1 MKPSLILICI
11 STNWCHNF
19 YDVKYTTRMQFT
31 YVPST
36 SINKNFLFSKEKGIF
51 GCKRPTHENFFFI
64 KPIPFL
70 KVTKEFFVQWGGGGG
85 GGIAGCCE
93 RVTFDIIFI
102 LFIHCNNQI
111 EVV

>member
-36 SINKNFLFSKEKGIF
+36 SINKNFSFSKENGIF
-51 GCKRPTHENFFFI
+51 GCKRHTHRIFFFI
-64 KPIPFL
+64 KPIPLL
-70 KVTKEFFVQWGGGGG
+70 KVTKEFFVQRGGGYRS
-85 GGIAGCCE
+85 CCE

-102 LFIHCNNQI
+102 IFNNQI

>member
-36 SINKNFLFSKEKGIF
+36 SINKNFSFSKKERHFRLQK
-51 GCKRPTHENFFFI
+51 TH
-64 KPIPFL
+64 PW
-70 KVTKEFFVQWGGGGG
+70 EFFLDKTHSFFKSYKKILCPVGGGGG
-85 GGIAGCCE
+85 GYRGLLRKGHF
-93 RVTFDIIFI
+93 RYYFHNVY
-102 LFIHCNNQI
+102 NNQI

>member
-36 SINKNFLFSKEKGIF
+36 SINKNFSFSKEKDIF
-51 GCKRPTHENFFFI
+51 GSKRPTHGNFCYKTHSLF
-64 KPIPFL
+64 KDY
-70 KVTKEFFVQWGGGGG
+70 K
-85 GGIAGCCE
+85 
-93 RVTFDIIFI
+93 RI
-102 LFIHCNNQI
+102 LCPVGREGVYRGLLRKGYFRYYFHNVYDNKI

>member
-70 KVTKEFFVQWGGGGG
+70 KVTKEFFVQWGGEGGG
-85 GGIAGCCE
+85 YRGLLRKGHF
-93 RVTFDIIFI
+93 RYYFHNVY
-102 LFIHCNNQI
+102 NNQI